1 LRLTS
6 PPREQTGLP
15 LNWQVGLYY
24 SDQWDHHTNFQQIPG
39 VNTTFQRIFGYS
51 MDAPQSLIEQTFGGP
66 GIGALFPSDIDEDD
80 HSHYDERQAAAF
92 GQVDFDITPSLHGTV
107 GLRYVFARAD
117 YNFQTYGFY
126 QIGNISPYNQLDR
139 YYALTPKFSVDYD
152 LTPNSSLYATAGKG
166 FRLGGPTGPVPF
178 GPTTVCGGDE
188 AAQGVT
194 SQPKKFDSDKLW
206 SYEIGTKNRLDDNR
220 LSIDG
225 ALYYIDWN
233 QIQQQIYLPTCGY
246 YYTTNAGNAESYG
259 AELEVHYRVM
269 HGLTLG
275 ASGSAEHAVITS
287 SNDPLTVAV
296 GEKVLNTP
304 DWTLTASAEYD
315 WPVGDEAVAFVR
327 SDYSWVGRSHGSYI
341 RANSNFSNPQYD
353 VLNASIGFRM
363 PSYDVSLYAKNLS
376 DDRTIIQRPEINT
389 VIEGYTVRPLT
400 VGLTVK
406 VPFGG

>member
-1 LRLTS
+1 
-6 PPREQTGLP
+6 
-15 LNWQVGLYY
+15 
-24 SDQWDHHTNFQQIPG
+24 
-39 VNTTFQRIFGYS
+39 
-51 MDAPQSLIEQTFGGP
+51 
-66 GIGALFPSDIDEDD
+66 
-80 HSHYDERQAAAF
+80 
-92 GQVDFDITPSLHGTV
+92 
-107 GLRYVFARAD
+107 
-117 YNFQTYGFY
+117 
-126 QIGNISPYNQLDR
+126 
-139 YYALTPKFSVDYD
+139 
-152 LTPNSSLYATAGKG
+152 
-166 FRLGGPTGPVPF
+166 
-178 GPTTVCGGDE
+178 VCGGDE